1 MSELATQIAVLET
14 QMKNIAKQVDSGFVE
29 VQKQLE
35 NNSREHKEMFTAFE
49 KAIEEKADKKEVDT
63 LMENQR
69 WIVKLILGIV
79 ITAVIGLV
87 IKTNI

>member
-1 MSELATQIAVLET
+1 
-14 QMKNIAKQVDSGFVE
+14 
-29 VQKQLE
+29 
-35 NNSREHKEMFTAFE
+35 MFQDAMDL
-49 KAIEEKADKKEVDT
+49 KADKKEVDT

>member
-1 MSELATQIAVLET
+1 MSDLSTQIAVLET
-14 QMKNIAKQVDSGFVE
+14 QMKNISEKVDEGFKQ
-29 VQKQLE
+29 
-35 NNSREHKEMFTAFE
+35 NSIEHKEVVKMFQDAMDL
-49 KAIEEKADKKEVDT
+49 KADKKEVDT

>member
-1 MSELATQIAVLET
+1 MSDLSTQIAVLET
-14 QMKNIAKQVDSGFVE
+14 QMKNISEKVDEGFKQ
-29 VQKQLE
+29 
-35 NNSREHKEMFTAFE
+35 NSVEHKEVVKMFQDAMDL
-49 KAIEEKADKKEVDT
+49 KADKKEVDT